1 MKGRVKNVNEDREFG
16 FILGED
22 GNDYFFHF
30 SNVISVDLPTKNS
43 IVDFETAQTE
53 KGASATNIKIEDK
66 AIKKPEFVK
75 FGSVRIRLKDI
86 KSYAIYSGYY
96 ETGIVERE
104 PGNIQTSY
112 VGNVYKSLYH
122 LKITTFQKDVYRFTM
137 KEFDI
142 EAKRDELDKY
152 FTE

>member
-22 GNDYFFHF
+22 GVDYFFHY

-43 IVDFETAQTE
+43 IVEFEVIQTE
-53 KGASATNIKIEDK
+53 KGASASNIKVEEK
-66 AIKKPEFVK
+66 VIKKPEFVK
-75 FGSVRIRLKDI
+75 FGSVRIRLKNI

-96 ETGIVERE
+96 EDGVKRASNGALYESTVL
-104 PGNIQTSY
+104 NST
-112 VGNVYKSLYH
+112 YH
-122 LKITTFQKDVYRFTM
+122 LKVETYQNEVFRF
-137 KEFDI
+137 KGDEFDI
-142 EAKRDELDKY
+142 YAKRDELDKY